1 VVANKRIKPTAIT
14 RAGYEYQDLV
24 GIEMLIRHYRDPD
37 LFEWV
42 QIESDDQNA
51 KALDDVVA
59 LRKDGSVEYVQVK
72 FTVNSEE
79 YFLDWDWLLGK
90 TGKGSS
96 MLDKWAKSF
105 RKAKAFGPIYSA
117 KLKTNRVPTDTLA
130 ACMASNKVLLE
141 KLDLKTRTLVEAE
154 CGGPAEAAD
163 FFANFEFTS
172 AMPDLEHFEVQLRDQ
187 LVPTDTDQSGWLLLK
202 DNVTRWAIFKKEPF
216 PDGCIQRDHVVRLI
230 SKKRPKPIRQ
240 NFLVP
245 PDYTPPEDGIDAGIR
260 SRIKESATPITVLW
274 GTPGRGKS
282 TYLSHLTQSLQSKG
296 EVVVRHHYFLSLEE
310 NSANRA
316 SFADVAASLIH
327 QLKSSYPRH
336 TSGHED
342 DPEKLRSGLSQVAKS
357 LGSEG
362 KRLYLVVDGLDHVYR
377 DTSRTDQLDHLFNIV
392 FPLPEHLTLI
402 VGTQRV
408 SDDKL
413 PQKLLLNASD
423 DDWIEI
429 PRMSEVAVGHWLKGQ
444 NHARPLALKWEGRE
458 TEEISKISKTLFEIS
473 GGHPLHLIYAYE
485 ALVRSGKPIDSS
497 DVKAL
502 PSCPDGDIRSY
513 YKSLWLKI
521 SPPAKQVL
529 HMLAGS
535 GFHWPASGIRD
546 CIGDFHEVEFLLE
559 PHNSGLRPFHE
570 SIFAWLRSRDDHENK
585 FQALRPKIIE
595 WLENNAPEYWRWG
608 WLWLAQAA
616 SGNYSPLIN
625 GADLSWAA
633 DSLAKGWP
641 EQQIANILAC
651 AEKHTFEKGDLA
663 STVKLRS
670 IKTRVMNAREYQSQ
684 DFGKYL
690 STALTISKNQQQSL
704 NLLDDLSSL
713 SSDELVALAR
723 YGPQSTQVDTREA
736 CRTEF
741 ERRINTW
748 IQLRHKTGSDFVTL
762 THRCL
767 EVAVFQGRPEVA
779 KVLKFLNGLKNPS
792 SHLGHYVEELGKLN
806 DLEAL
811 VEVSE
816 HLKDGNHEELRSE
829 IDRKILRSALFI
841 GADPMEFLNLD
852 YGSLPPDITSWA
864 AYENESVANQAH
876 PMVVPEDF
884 MQERT
889 NTAERGRL
897 TVTFCEYFWT
907 ALHFALTPECDWK
920 QFYPSLERGTLTFVD
935 DALDCLKQLAL
946 ELVSGDL
953 PWEYSAA
960 FLAASE
966 VPEVGFAGSAESQHV
981 HYLGFR
987 NALWSIAWDIH
998 LIGLKGKS
1006 DPRIVKPELEL
1017 ARASV
1022 HWNDDIW
1029 MHKNA
1034 GLLDPILCEDAAEM
1048 LLLDM
1053 SVALANRVT
1062 EFNERADNWTD
1073 LALFAHLNEVGEPQ
1087 KILTRATAC
1096 LLGYGYRKD
1105 MSVFDILSCIKYVHE
1120 VDDSKTALWIKRIAP
1135 IVSEIS
1141 EFTDG
1146 DETRHARSELIS
1158 VVAKTCPYLLH
1169 TFYAYHL
1176 SIDEWY
1182 LADDCLKQLIRVMDL
1197 ESPEAAA
1204 LCGTL
1209 IDPIQLSALEER
1221 ADCDPAAKS
1230 LFDKQVEFLG
1240 GRPRKKERD
1249 YDTPDSPLNDAEKA
1263 RLAQD
1268 PCRFDAADFIGLVSS
1283 ISGHEFPY
1291 KHRKEH
1297 LVRWLRHWQSE
1308 KKARIALKSIWDV
1321 FEDQSNSSEA
1331 DEVLDEAFQVSLASE
1346 GKKAAYKWLVLAH
1359 VYRHGWA
1366 SYWTSSEEVE
1376 LRLRVGAAT
1385 YPQKWFEFIR
1395 DSSVPNPRYAST
1407 ETSFS
1412 VGTKRLV
1419 RFLLFAKQTDIAASI
1434 VDTLIDDLASQVQDQ
1449 PIPELK
1455 WLT

>member
-1 VVANKRIKPTAIT
+1 
-14 RAGYEYQDLV
+14 
-24 GIEMLIRHYRDPD
+24 
-37 LFEWV
+37 
-42 QIESDDQNA
+42 
-51 KALDDVVA
+51 
-59 LRKDGSVEYVQVK
+59 
-72 FTVNSEE
+72 
-79 YFLDWDWLLGK
+79 
-90 TGKGSS
+90 
-96 MLDKWAKSF
+96 
-105 RKAKAFGPIYSA
+105 
-117 KLKTNRVPTDTLA
+117 
-130 ACMASNKVLLE
+130 
-141 KLDLKTRTLVEAE
+141 
-154 CGGPAEAAD
+154 
-163 FFANFEFTS
+163 
-172 AMPDLEHFEVQLRDQ
+172 MPDLEHFEVQLRDQ
-187 LVPTDTDQSGWLLLK
+187 LVPSDTDQSGWLLLK
-202 DNVTRWAIFKKEPF
+202 DNVTRWAVLKKEPF
-216 PDGCIQRDHVVRLI
+216 PDGCIRRDHVVRLI

-240 NFLVP
+240 NFVVP
-245 PDYTPPEDGIDAGIR
+245 PDYTRPEDGIDAKIR
-260 SRIKESATPITVLW
+260 SRIKRSATPLTILW

-282 TYLSHLTQSLQSKG
+282 TYLSNLTQSLQSKG

-316 SFADVAASLIH
+316 SFVDVAASLIH
-327 QLKSSYPRH
+327 QLKSSYPRY
-336 TSGHED
+336 TSGLED
-342 DPEKLRSGLSQVAKS
+342 DPEKLRSGLTQVASS
-357 LGSEG
+357 LASGG

-377 DTSRTDQLDHLFNIV
+377 DTSRIDQLDHLFNIV
-392 FPLPEHLTLI
+392 FPLPKHVTLI

-413 PQKLLLNASD
+413 PRKLLLNASD

-429 PRMSEVAVGHWLKGQ
+429 PRMSEVAVGHWVKSQ
-444 NHARPLALKWEGRE
+444 NRARPLTLKWEGRKAK
-458 TEEISKISKTLFEIS
+458 EINKISKALFEIS

-497 DVKAL
+497 AVKAL

-513 YKSLWLKI
+513 YKGLWLKI
-521 SPPAKQVL
+521 SPPARQIL

-559 PHNSGLRPFHE
+559 PHNSGLKPFHE

-585 FQALRPKIIE
+585 YQAIRPKVIE
-595 WLENNAPEYWRWG
+595 WLEGNAPEYWRWG
-608 WLWLAQAA
+608 WLWLTQAA
-616 SGNYSPLIN
+616 SGNYSPLIS
-625 GADLSWAA
+625 GADLFWAA

-641 EQQIANILAC
+641 EQQIANVLAC

-663 STVKLRS
+663 STVKFRS
-670 IKTRVMNAREYQSQ
+670 IKTRVMNAREYQSK

-690 STALTISKNQQQSL
+690 STALAISENQQQSL

-748 IQLRHKTGSDFVTL
+748 IQLRHITGSDFITL
-762 THRCL
+762 THRFL
-767 EVAVFQGRPEVA
+767 EVAVFQGRPKVA
-779 KVLKFLNGLKNPS
+779 KVLKFIAGFENPS
-792 SHLGHYVEELGKLN
+792 PHLGHYVEELGKLN

-811 VEVSE
+811 AAVSE

-829 IDRKILRSALFI
+829 IGQKILRSALFI
-841 GADPMEFLNLD
+841 GADPMEFLDLD
-852 YGSLPPDITSWA
+852 GGNLPPDITSWA
-864 AYENESVANQAH
+864 AYEKKDVVNQAH

-889 NTAERGRL
+889 NTAEWSRL

-907 ALHFALTPECDWK
+907 ALNYALTPECDWK
-920 QFYPSLERGTLTFVD
+920 QFYPSLKRGTLTFVD

-966 VPEVGFAGSAESQHV
+966 VPEVSFAGSPESQHV

-1006 DPRIVKPELEL
+1006 NPGIVKSELEI

-1022 HWNDDIW
+1022 HWNDSGW

-1034 GLLDPILCEDAAEM
+1034 GLLHPVLCEDAAET

-1053 SVALANRVT
+1053 SADLGSRVT

-1087 KILTRATAC
+1087 KLLARATAC

-1105 MSVFDILSCIKYVHE
+1105 MSVFDILSCINYIHE
-1120 VDDSKTALWIKRIAP
+1120 VDASKAALWIEKITP

-1146 DETRHARSELIS
+1146 DETRYARSELIS
-1158 VVAKTCPYLLH
+1158 VVAKTCPHWLH
-1169 TFYAYHL
+1169 AFYAYHI
-1176 SIDEWY
+1176 SVDEWY
-1182 LADDCLKQLIRVMDL
+1182 LADDCLRQLIKVIDL
-1197 ESPEAAA
+1197 ESPEAVA

-1209 IDPIQLSALEER
+1209 IDPIQLSALEDR
-1221 ADCDPAAKS
+1221 ANNEPAAKA
-1230 LFDKQVEFLG
+1230 LFGKQIKFLG
-1240 GRPRKKERD
+1240 GRPLKKGRSH
-1249 YDTPDSPLNDAEKA
+1249 DTSDSPLTDAEKA
-1263 RLAQD
+1263 RLKED
-1268 PCRFDAADFIGLVSS
+1268 PCRFEAEDFKGLVSS

-1291 KHRKEH
+1291 MHRKDH
-1297 LVRWLRHWQSE
+1297 LVRWIRHWQSE
-1308 KKARIALKSIWDV
+1308 KKAWIALKSIWDV
-1321 FEDQSNSSEA
+1321 FKDQSNSLEA
-1331 DEVLDEAFQVSLASE
+1331 EEVLDEAFQVSLASE
-1346 GKKAAYKWLVLAH
+1346 GKKAGYKWLVLAH

-1366 SYWTSSEEVE
+1366 NYWSSSEEVE
-1376 LRLRVGAAT
+1376 HRLRVCAET
-1385 YPQKWFEFIR
+1385 YPNKWLEFIR
-1395 DSSVPNPRYAST
+1395 DSSVPNPRYASA

-1412 VGTKRLV
+1412 LGAKRLV
-1419 RFLLFAKQTDIAASI
+1419 QFLLLAKQTDIAVSI
-1434 VDTLIDDLASQVQDQ
+1434 VDTLIDDLASQVQVQ
-1449 PIPELK
+1449 PIQELK
-1455 WLT
+1455 WLN